1 MNNNS
6 WFKKERPLLSLQ
18 GFGGGSL
25 GSLMGSGAG
34 PTIEAS
40 GGLIGE
46 YTDAPTGDVYRTHT
60 FTTPGKFVV
69 SSVVG
74 DGAIDY
80 LIVGGGGAGG
90 MGADQTHPVPQTP
103 TQTYIAGGGGGGGV
117 ITNVP
122 GTPRSQSDPRSVKA
136 GAEYQIKVGL
146 GGAPGTFVGRAA
158 PGFNGLS
165 STISTAYGQDPD
177 WTTIQAYA
185 GGGGQGY
192 DNGYGQPP
200 SATRGSAASGGGGS
214 GKYGGPNEPGYDTY
228 PWMPAPQA
236 QGGDGADSSGAN
248 GGGGG
253 GAGGDAPGPAGA
265 DGIAMTIENGIDTI
279 YYGGGAGGS
288 GTNAISNSNQGD
300 CGPITS
306 PTAYPAPQIPT
317 TAIAQM
323 NYSSSQ
329 INAGG
334 GYGAG
339 GYYDAPIWQP
349 GPPYGQRVSGEK
361 KSNGKKGA
369 DGYGQ
374 GGGGGTSGNGYGG
387 QGGSG
392 VIVIRYKIAEQT
404 GTAKATGGIIHYW
417 PESPLSPTGAVIHI
431 FRGPG
436 VFRTGSNFADPTNGH
451 PTGAVAVQ
459 YMVLGGGGA
468 AGASGNGG
476 AGGGAGG
483 VLTGYTN
490 QGNDAYGWIQVGQGG
505 QSSGPQ
511 RQFNGWGGTDP
522 IAYDFTSANSGCG
535 KDSVFNMGGSAFT
548 GGGGGAGGGGWRVP
562 MAVESSSPPTGA
574 PQQGGGHPAPQG
586 SGGGG
591 NPWTPAGAPGGP
603 QGNTGGSASGTQNG
617 GGGGAGGAATSPPQ
631 TGDPTYGGQGGYGGA
646 GVQLPAYYRNPQM
659 ATPSSEK
666 GDQGSKWVGGG
677 LGFPGP
683 GGGAHYVAGG
693 GAGAIAT
700 GFPQPDGYGVYGG
713 GPNASTAPFKGS
725 YPDPAMNWYGWCG
738 AGASRGPNTV
748 QNVPSPQYSGTKP
761 TSQYAPATFGY
772 GGPGGCNSGS
782 GGGGSTRTDASW
794 PPASYV
800 GTAGVGGCGGP
811 GLVLIAYP
819 Q

>member
-6 WFKKERPLLSLQ
+6 WFKKQRPFQGFS
-18 GFGGGSL
+18 GFGGGGL
-25 GSLMGSGAG
+25 GLSFGGGSA

-74 DGAIDY
+74 DGEIDY
-80 LIVGGGGAGG
+80 LLVGGGGAGG
-90 MGADQTHPVPQTP
+90 QGADQTHPVPQTP

-117 ITNVP
+117 VTNVP

-136 GAEYQIKVGL
+136 GAEYQIQVGL
-146 GGAPGTFVGRAA
+146 GGAPGTFIGRAA

-165 STISTAYGQDPD
+165 TRITTAYGQDPD
-177 WTTIQAYA
+177 WSTLQAYA

-192 DNGYGQPP
+192 DNGYGWAPG
-200 SATRGSAASGGGGS
+200 SARGEAASGGGGS

-300 CGPITS
+300 CGPIIS

-392 VIVIRYKIAEQT
+392 VAVIRYKIAEQT

-417 PESPLSPTGAVIHI
+417 PTSPLSPTGAVIHI

-436 VFRTGSNFADPTNGH
+436 VFHTGSNFADPTNGH

-476 AGGGAGG
+476 GGGGAGG

-511 RQFNGWGGTDP
+511 RQFNGWGGDEP
-522 IAYDFTSANSGCG
+522 LAYDFTSANSGCG
-535 KDSVFNMGGSAFT
+535 KNSVFNMGGSAFT

-562 MAVESSSPPTGA
+562 MAVESASPPTGA

-586 SGGGG
+586 SGGGAQ
-591 NPWTPAGAPGGP
+591 PWTPTGATGGP
-603 QGNTGGSASGTQNG
+603 QGNPGGDADGSQNG
-617 GGGGAGGAATSPPQ
+617 GGGGAGAAATSPPES
-631 TGDPTYGGQGGYGGA
+631 GNPTYGGQGGYGGA

-666 GDQGSKWVGGG
+666 GDSGSLWVGGG

-713 GPNASTAPFKGS
+713 GPGASTAPFKGA

-748 QNVPSPQYSGTKP
+748 QNVPAPQYLGTKP
-761 TSQYAPATFGY
+761 TANYAPATFGY

-782 GGGGSTRTDASW
+782 GGGGGTRTDASW
-794 PPASYV
+794 PPATYTGSA
-800 GTAGVGGCGGP
+800 TVGGCGGP